1 MAHILIVDDESNVR
15 KVLTTLLVQGGFQ
28 ATPAKDSAQ
37 ALDLVRAQDPDL
49 VLTDLQMPGMDGME
63 LLATLRADFPEIPVV
78 MLTAHGSIE
87 AAVEAM
93 KLGAFDF
100 LTKPFERDQVLEVIA
115 RALGQAEKS
124 RLEWQDGCG
133 QDDCGLT
140 GSSRP
145 MESLRKL
152 IRKVADSPTTVMV
165 TGETGTGKELVAD
178 ALHRLSKRVD
188 KPLVKINCGALPE
201 NLVES
206 ELFGHERGAFT
217 GADRARPGR
226 FELAD
231 GGTLFLDEIGEL
243 PPPVQV
249 KLLRVLQEQV
259 IDRVG
264 GTVPLKV
271 DVRLVAATHRN
282 LKDDVQA
289 GRFREDLLYRLQVV
303 ELHAPALRD
312 RPEDIPELTRF
323 FLERQAERL
332 QRPKPEVGEAVL
344 AALAAREWPGNVRE
358 LQNAVERAVLL
369 GDGPELALNDFIPG
383 EDDGSVQEGGAAAA
397 GGDLKTA
404 ARAAA
409 AATERRM
416 IAEALKTTEGNVTR
430 AAEQLGLSRRGL
442 QLKMKELGLRSRQIQ
457 K

>member
-15 KVLTTLLVQGGFQ
+15 KVLGTLLEQGGYQ
-28 ATPAKDSAQ
+28 TTPAMDARQ

-49 VLTDLQMPGMDGME
+49 VLTDLQMPDMDGME
-63 LLATLRADFPEIPVV
+63 LLATLRTDFPEIPVV

-100 LTKPFERDQVLEVIA
+100 MTKPFDREQVLEVIGK
-115 RALGQAEKS
+115 ALGQAARS

-133 QDDCGLT
+133 QDDCGLVG
-140 GSSRP
+140 GSKA
-145 MESLRKL
+145 MESVRGM
-152 IRKVADSPTTVMV
+152 IRKVADSPTTVLV

-178 ALHRLSKRVD
+178 ALHRLSQRAK

-231 GGTLFLDEIGEL
+231 GGTLFLDEVGEL
-243 PPPVQV
+243 PPAVQV

-259 IDRVG
+259 VDRVG
-264 GTVPLKV
+264 GSTPLKV

-282 LKDDVQA
+282 LKDEVRD

-303 ELHAPALRD
+303 ELHAPALRE

-332 QRPKPEVGEAVL
+332 HRPRLQISDPVL
-344 AALAAREWPGNVRE
+344 SALAAREWPGNVRE
-358 LQNAVERAVLL
+358 LQNAAERAVLL
-369 GDGPELALNDFIPG
+369 GDGPELSLEDFVAAELVGTSTVPG
-383 EDDGSVQEGGAAAA
+383 SSPGA
-397 GGDLKTA
+397 GDLKAA

-409 AATERRM
+409 AETERRM
-416 IAEALKTTEGNVTR
+416 ISTALQQTAGNVTR

-442 QLKMKELGLRSRQIQ
+442 QLKMKELGLRQQVI
-457 K
+457 